1 MVTRQD
7 LLEFFDKRCREGRS
21 IALKE
26 LIDEFDLSPEAAGDH
41 LKRLW
46 RDRLV
51 EAVGFRPR
59 RFHFR
64 LQPGERLQV
73 LRFRLAP
80 RGPARLRW
88 YRKKQEKERWPF

>member
-1 MVTRQD
+1 MVTQQD
-7 LLEFFDKRCREGRS
+7 VLEFFAERSREERS
-21 IALKE
+21 IALKD
-26 LIDEFDLSPEAAGDH
+26 LMDEFDLSPEAAGDH

-51 EAVGFRPR
+51 EAVAFRPR

-64 LQPGERLQV
+64 LQPGERLQE

-80 RGPARLRW
+80 RGQARLRW